1 MKKFSPSQVIDIIC
15 RGIQQPP
22 QECVRLDLYERLIP
36 PNARRPKA
44 FLYHFALALGLFTI
58 WREGDL
64 KSADSKLHDLSTFP
78 RVYHIFTATPATDFN
93 SKTPRYDEKPLTI
106 RQPLP
111 TTNKGSEFLQNFS
124 KLSTSCGLS
133 E

>member
-15 RGIQQPP
+15 RGVQQPP

-36 PNARRPKA
+36 PNARWPKT
-44 FLYHFALALGLFTI
+44 FLYHLALALGLFTI

-64 KSADSKLHDLSTFP
+64 KSADSELHNLSTFL
-78 RVYHIFTATPATDFN
+78 RVYHIFAATPATGFN
-93 SKTPRYDEKPLTI
+93 SKTTRYDEKPLTI

-111 TTNKGSEFLQNFS
+111 TTNKGSEFLH
-124 KLSTSCGLS
+124 
-133 E
+133 